1 MEFDLFL
8 SRFAF
13 VFVIYAVITSGYIQ
27 EVLSCQMRYFLE
39 NMYLPRHLFGILLVF
54 FFIMME
60 GGWSFDTEENEKE
73 PNDWSSGNVIDTM
86 IMSVGIYLIFI
97 ISSKSQL
104 LPNAIFFGFMF
115 LLYMIN
121 TQRNYW
127 HARKKISDET
137 NEKVFNFQVGLFIL
151 SIVTLAYGFIDYVM
165 YQKGEYKDKFS
176 WWIFLLGS
184 KKCASLANK

>member
-27 EVLSCQMRYFLE
+27 EVLSCQMRNFLHT
-39 NMYLPRHLFGILLVF
+39 MYLPRHFFGVLLVF
-54 FFIMME
+54 MFIMME

-86 IMSVGIYLIFI
+86 IMSIGIYAIFL

-104 LPNAIFFGFMF
+104 IPNAIFFGSMF
-115 LLYMIN
+115 ILYMIN
-121 TQRNYW
+121 TQRKYW
-127 HARKKISDET
+127 HARKKISEET
-137 NEKVFNFQVGLFIL
+137 NEKVFNLEVGLFL
-151 SIVTLAYGFIDYVM
+151 FSIATLAYGFIDYVM
-165 YQKGEYKDKFS
+165 YQKSEYKDKFS
-176 WWIFLLGS
+176 WYIFLAGS
-184 KKCASLANK
+184 KKCASLVNK